1 MIYATCTFSPEENE
15 EVVDFLLKRYENA
28 EIVPVSLPIEN
39 IQSGITEWEDKK
51 YADEVKNCV
60 RILPKDAYS
69 GFFFTKI
76 KKRTI

>member
-15 EVVDFLLKRYENA
+15 EVVDFLLNRYENA

-51 YADEVKNCV
+51 YSDEVKNCV

-76 KKRTI
+76 KKLS